1 MSTAARR
8 LLSGPGLITP
18 HFEMAEFA
26 CRCSVGRAL
35 IAADLVEVLEEV
47 RCELDAPVRIVSGYR
62 CPVRNLEQGG
72 VPRSWHTLGLAADV
86 AVAPELR
93 DQLGDILVGLVKAGR
108 LRYVET
114 HETFAHV
121 DVGFG

>member
-1 MSTAARR
+1 MSYEERT
-8 LLSGPGLITP
+8 LLSGSGAASSHFLIS
-18 HFEMAEFA
+18 EFA
-26 CRCSVGRAL
+26 CRCPVGRSL
-35 IAADLVEVLEEV
+35 IASDLVRVLDDI

-72 VPRSWHTLGLAADV
+72 TARSWHTVGLAADV

-93 DQLGDILVGLVKAGR
+93 DQLGDILVALVKAGR

-114 HETFAHV
+114 HDTFTHV
-121 DVGFG
+121 DVGF